1 MQKPKKTKK
10 LNSFRTILYFPTNNK
25 ILVLIFVAWLLPE
38 AKAELVYDCTDQ
50 SNPVHAFS
58 LVDVKECPDFK
69 NQYGPGSDQRVQ
81 IISKSIK
88 RFINATKVRYIL
100 ILIYTAGSEM
110 FSFREKIEARKAS
123 KPLPSYLFAPL
134 FYIAVFGHN

>member
-10 LNSFRTILYFPTNNK
+10 LNFFRTILYFPTNNK

-38 AKAELVYDCTDQ
+38 AKGELVYDCTDQ

-58 LVDVKECPDFK
+58 LVDVQECPDFK
-69 NQYGPGSDQRVQ
+69 DQYGPASDQRVQ

-88 RFINATKVRYIL
+88 RFINATKVRSIFDLLCTYDNV
-100 ILIYTAGSEM
+100 
-110 FSFREKIEARKAS
+110 
-123 KPLPSYLFAPL
+123 YLK
-134 FYIAVFGHN
+134 YVGV